1 MEDVRLKL
9 KQLDPKG
16 VQARTCRMLKGRTYV
31 NPVSMIKCSVLRN
44 IYKKVFLTVF

>member
-1 MEDVRLKL
+1 MKL

-16 VQARTCRMLKGRTYV
+16 VQARTCRRLKRRTYV

-44 IYKKVFLTVF
+44 IYKKLFLKVF